1 MLRYDGTMLGRAP
14 RCIRGRSR
22 WSLAAPTWGILLVVA
37 TLGLTGCGGGGGS
50 AFSSNDV
57 VMDTSIPSAT
67 DPAVDLSVPPKA
79 SYADFTTIPA
89 GLDADL
95 TPDADAGAEPSGTE
109 PVVTLSGTI
118 EYVSYAP
125 TASDGLDYA
134 SPENRPCRRVPV
146 VATRTFDGGELARG
160 VTDDIGGYTFDVP
173 SDISVTVTVW
183 AALGTVDDPS
193 LLVVDP
199 DNGVL
204 LWTVCSTAEVGS
216 SDLDHD
222 ILIPGGWDDSAGAYT
237 PAERLSGA
245 WAIVD
250 AIRAAEDMLLAADG
264 SADVPDLLVAWGPD
278 NGRGSYYSG
287 GIISL
292 YGLDGVDTDE
302 FDRAIVIHE
311 WVHFYE
317 DVFAR
322 SDSLGGRHGLS
333 QRLDPT
339 LAWGEGLA
347 SAMAGMVLDSEGGE
361 PHYRDTIDDG
371 DGPST
376 YIAIDIENRG
386 FESFWGH
393 WNELAIMQL
402 VYDLYD
408 DVDDSTSEGADTLG
422 LGFAPIHQA
431 LRDGVSA
438 SNAYTCLYSF
448 LSALKDI
455 QHVDDHAQ
463 IDDICAMHG
472 VVPATD
478 AMGTDLDD
486 DPLLDEGEICI
497 DLGVGDGVRISSDP
511 MGRDLQSREEWF
523 DPLTGWPG
531 NKHRQR
537 WFFAFTAPEAGELD
551 FGVRSFG
558 LIGGGTG
565 SVRIQAPGTSLA
577 SGSDAAAVAVVLES
591 GETIYLS
598 VSTPNG
604 PTRFDVGATFTP
616 VVVKVSN

>member
-1 MLRYDGTMLGRAP
+1 MG
-14 RCIRGRSR
+14 
-22 WSLAAPTWGILLVVA
+22 
-37 TLGLTGCGGGGGS
+37 
-50 AFSSNDV
+50 
-57 VMDTSIPSAT
+57 
-67 DPAVDLSVPPKA
+67 PAIDLSVPPKA
-79 SYADFTTIPA
+79 NYADFTTIPA

-95 TPDADAGAEPSGTE
+95 TPSADAGVDPSGAG
-109 PVVTLSGTI
+109 PDVTLSGTI
-118 EYVSYAP
+118 QYVSYSP

-134 SPENRPCRRVPV
+134 NPANRSCRRVPV
-146 VATRTFDGGELARG
+146 VLTRAFDGVELARG
-160 VTDDIGGYTFDVP
+160 VTDDAGGYVFSVP
-173 SDISVTVTVW
+173 SGISVTVTVW
-183 AALGTVDDPS
+183 AALGTADDPS
-193 LLVVDP
+193 LLVIDP
-199 DNGVL
+199 DNASL

-216 SDLDHD
+216 GDLDHD
-222 ILIPGGWDDSAGAYT
+222 ILIPGGWDDGAGAYIT
-237 PAERLSGA
+237 AERLSGA

-250 AIRAAEDMLLAADG
+250 AIRAAEDMLLGADG
-264 SADVPDLLVAWGPD
+264 GADIPDLLVAWGPD
-278 NGRGSYYSG
+278 NGRGSFYSG

-347 SAMAGMVLDSEGGE
+347 SAMAGMVLDGEGDE

-371 DGPST
+371 GGPIT
-376 YIAIDIENRG
+376 YIDIDIEDHG
-386 FESFWGH
+386 LASYSGH
-393 WNELAIMQL
+393 WNEVSVMQL

-408 DVDDSTSEGADTLG
+408 AVGDSTIGGTDNLA

-448 LSALKDI
+448 LSALKGVQDEA
-455 QHVDDHAQ
+455 DHDL

-472 VVPATD
+472 VVPAVD
-478 AMGTDLDD
+478 AMGTDLDL
-486 DPLLDEGEICI
+486 DPMLDEGEICI
-497 DLGVGDGVRISSDP
+497 DLGAGDGGRISSDP
-511 MGRDLQSREEWF
+511 MGRDLQSRDEWF
-523 DPLTGWPG
+523 DAFTGWPG

-558 LIGGGTG
+558 RIGGGTG
-565 SVRIQAPGTSLA
+565 SVRIQAPGTNLA
-577 SGSDAAAVAVVLES
+577 SGSETAAVALVLES

-616 VVVKVSN
+616 AVVKVSN